1 MLILLI
7 GGADYR
13 LLTHNPK
20 IPVLRE
26 KRHKA
31 NIEIVMKFGLSLHF
45 RNEKKS
51 RLLVFLM
58 CVSQHVNGG
67 KIKGLGKVKVV

>member
-20 IPVLRE
+20 IPVLRKE
-26 KRHKA
+26 RHKA
-31 NIEIVMKFGLSLHF
+31 KYRSSDEIWPFPTFQEREEESA
-45 RNEKKS
+45 S
-51 RLLVFLM
+51 

-67 KIKGLGKVKVV
+67 EIRGVGKVKVV